1 MRTATSKSN
10 QTPRSTVKT
19 AIQKAAASKVVP
31 IKKIIT
37 SKSAQP
43 VPIVPSAP
51 IKQNKQSELIRLL
64 NQAQGASL
72 QELIELSGWQAHSIR
87 GFISGVLR
95 KQKLLNVLI
104 EKDASGVR
112 RYRIEVAL

>member
-1 MRTATSKSN
+1 MRAATSKLN
-10 QTPRSTVKT
+10 QSPKSTVKT
-19 AIQKAAASKVVP
+19 AIQKATALKAASV
-31 IKKIIT
+31 KKIVT

-43 VPIVPSAP
+43 VATVSSTPV
-51 IKQNKQSELIRLL
+51 KQNKQSELIRLL